1 MWRLGIILLALS
13 AFFAFLH
20 IATVTGLVT
29 SFSNPAFSSNRNAKI
44 VYDGEIFN
52 TQQHHDSFR
61 IDHAI
66 NARPTRTS
74 LFSLPSD
81 EDLFVGLFLDK
92 KKEETNA
99 GDPKDAKPLTTK
111 IIPSSF
117 DIDKG
122 AGEPRLSLEP
132 DEIVSLLMT
141 ALENPDVPVADA
153 GLVAMWEFAT
163 DTTKFVF
170 KNNRTG
176 KSNAC
181 CIN

>member
-1 MWRLGIILLALS
+1 MLLALS
-13 AFFAFLH
+13 AFFTLH
-20 IATVTGLVT
+20 ITTVTGLVT
-29 SFSNPAFSSNRNAKI
+29 PFSNSAFSTNRNAKTA
-44 VYDGEIFN
+44 YDGEIFN
-52 TQQHHDSFR
+52 TQEYHESFR

-66 NARPTRTS
+66 NARKTTRTS

-99 GDPKDAKPLTTK
+99 DDPKDAKPLTTK

-122 AGEPRLSLEP
+122 AGEPRPSLEP

-153 GLVAMWEFAT
+153 GLVAMWDFAT

-176 KSNAC
+176 TSNAC